1 MAEERSNVENFDRID
16 PSESTRTAIE
26 GEETHNKRSDAL
38 ELADS
43 NRSDSDALEL
53 ADGAGSDV
61 DATAETEQIKSQIE
75 ETRNQMGETIDAI
88 QDRLSFSNISEQV
101 SEHVNNAVESAKEA
115 VYDATIGKAA
125 TIMKNISSE
134 VSNSSIVKTAA
145 RNPFPFILIGLGAG
159 LLAYQTYSGS
169 GRKSDRSRRLAS
181 MGGEEY
187 RREHDSSEGVS
198 GKVSAI
204 TGTVSDA
211 AGTAYDK
218 VSTAVGGAYSSVGDV
233 AGKAYGKVGDLTAV
247 ASDKYDY
254 YIEENPL
261 AVGAVALALGAA
273 VGFAIPASRF
283 ESRVMGPAREQLMGK
298 AQDTASDLIDK
309 TKNAV
314 MEAGQTISDQINS
327 KTDH

>member
-1 MAEERSNVENFDRID
+1 MAEKRSNVENFDRVD
-16 PSESTRTAIE
+16 PSESTLEAMDNSDVLDERD
-26 GEETHNKRSDAL
+26 RS
-38 ELADS
+38 AD
-43 NRSDSDALEL
+43 LEL
-53 ADGAGSDV
+53 ADGASED
-61 DATAETEQIKSQIE
+61 DSSAETEQIKSQIE
-75 ETRNQMGETIDAI
+75 ETRNQLGETIDAI

-101 SEHVNNAVESAKEA
+101 SEHVNNAVESAKSA

-125 TIMKNISSE
+125 TIMKTISSE
-134 VSNSSIVKTAA
+134 VSNSSIVRTAA

-169 GRKSDRSRRLAS
+169 GRRVQGRRRLAS
-181 MGGEEY
+181 MGGEDY
-187 RREHDSSEGVS
+187 QRELEARNEPGTLDALGN
-198 GKVSAI
+198 KVSDL

-211 AGTAYDK
+211 AGSAYDR
-218 VSTAVGGAYSSVGDV
+218 VSTAVGGAYSSAGDV
-233 AGKAYGKVGDLTAV
+233 VGKAYGKVGDLTAV

-273 VGFAIPASRF
+273 VGFAIPASSF

-314 MEAGQTISDQINS
+314 LEAGSTISEQITS